1 MSDSMR
7 ILTYNVQMRSALMEM
22 GFPPS
27 IPPVYSAPQRAA
39 LIAHAILTSPEEID
53 VVCLNEVFD
62 EPARDVLSSELSS
75 EFPYQVAKADTFH
88 TRLVRPGFA
97 GDLPEAI
104 WEITMGPLADLA
116 GMAALKFEDSGL
128 FLASRFPFATVPAP
142 PAVGG
147 LLDPVFAGRV
157 PVVRFLMYAAA
168 SDNDKFA
175 AKGVL
180 YARLKPPGTDERHVF
195 ISHTQADT
203 EKVGE
208 NVGDRRKQ
216 MLDVAEFVERCV
228 EESPPFSSEV
238 FFLGDLNVVGHR
250 ALDSTPS
257 PGAPGHE
264 WTTLFGKSG
273 APLHDQLV
281 DRWGRDQCPGGG
293 SGRTDPGFTADV
305 VYEPYRQRLDYL
317 FTSATSR
324 LAVQHL
330 RIDRALA
337 DPHGVLPFLSDHHP
351 LRADLHEDKPFRTP
365 ATALKV
371 PNQVD
376 FTDSSSLTNGEL
388 KWYRVNR
395 AGTYD
400 IDVSW
405 FGGETLYE
413 IYLGDDFST
422 PQPPYRNPSDPELGE
437 RYVLMAPFFIKVF
450 LRDRRSECSFDLRTH
465 RHEGRTWRDAIVL
478 VPEKPR
484 TEWFPEQQFN
494 LDTGDADWD
503 DSESKWFLVETPRI
517 DLPRPVPLSVDVEY
531 AVVDGAYPTDV
542 LLTVG
547 RWDGI
552 DPPAE
557 WLFDAGPDSAP
568 NVGWEADRDEHFF
581 VLVQRTTDP
590 SRKVEFQ
597 IVLHTPINLLLTA
610 PAVETTLTC
619 QQETSG
625 WGADDIALQVRA
637 DGQVIVDIPNS
648 VIGDFEDDA
657 VRTVG
662 DKFPA
667 PITPYLDGVEVSVI
681 EEDDI
686 DDNDVGIGF
695 IPPVADAKT
704 TDRFTVLAEGLDGRI
719 TGVCRIRVDDGW
731 YAFACRIARWHPEA

>member
-27 IPPVYSAPQRAA
+27 IPPVYTAPQRAA
-39 LIAHAILTSPEEID
+39 LIAKAILNSPEEID

-62 EPARDVLSSELSS
+62 EPARDVLSARLRAK
-75 EFPYQVAKADTFH
+75 FPYQVAKADTFH
-88 TRLVRPGFA
+88 TRIVRPGFV
-97 GDLPEAI
+97 GDLQEAV

-116 GMAALKFEDSGL
+116 GLAALKFEDSGL
-128 FLASRFPFATVPAP
+128 FLASRYPFATVPAP
-142 PAVGG
+142 PDAAD
-147 LLDPVFAGRV
+147 LLDPAFAGKV

-180 YARLKPPGTDERHVF
+180 YARLKPPGSDERHVF

-203 EKVGE
+203 DMVGE
-208 NVGDRRKQ
+208 NVGDRLAQ
-216 MLDVAEFVERCV
+216 MQDVAKFVERCV
-228 EESPPFSSEV
+228 EESPPFSKEV
-238 FFLGDLNVVGHR
+238 FFLGDLNVVGY
-250 ALDSTPS
+250 ADLDSAAHP
-257 PGAPGHE
+257 PGPDPE
-264 WTTLFGKSG
+264 WTTLFGKPG
-273 APLHDQLV
+273 APLYEQLV
-281 DRWGRDQCPGGG
+281 DRWGRDQCPGPA
-293 SGRTDPGFTADV
+293 SGRSDPGFTADA
-305 VYEPYRQRLDYL
+305 VYPPYRQRLDYV
-317 FTSATSR
+317 FSSATSR

-330 RIDRALA
+330 RIDRDLA
-337 DPHGVLPFLSDHHP
+337 DPHGLVPYLSDHHP
-351 LRADLHEDKPFRTP
+351 LRADFHEAEPFRTP
-365 ATALKV
+365 ATAVDV
-371 PNQVD
+371 PSQVD
-376 FTDSSSLTNGEL
+376 YSHGSSLTEGVVQ
-388 KWYRVNR
+388 WYRVD
-395 AGTYD
+395 APGTYD
-400 IDVSW
+400 IDLTW
-405 FGGETLYE
+405 TGAETLFE

-437 RYVLMAPFFIKVF
+437 RFVLMAPFFIKVF
-450 LRDRRSECSFDLRTH
+450 LRNRHSECSYVLRMH
-465 RHEGRTWRDAIVL
+465 LHEGRTWRDAIVL
-478 VPEKPR
+478 IPEKAR
-484 TEWFPEQQFN
+484 TEWFPEQPFN
-494 LDTGDADWD
+494 IDTGDADWD

-517 DLPRPVPLSVDVEY
+517 ALPRPAELFVDVEY

-552 DPPAE
+552 NPPAE
-557 WLFDAGPDSAP
+557 WLFDAGPDSQP
-568 NVGWEADRDEHFF
+568 NVAWEAKENEHFF

-590 SRKVEFQ
+590 SRKVEFK
-597 IVLHTPINLLLTA
+597 IVLRTPINLLLTW
-610 PAVETTLTC
+610 PAIEATLTC

-637 DGQVIVDIPNS
+637 DGQMIADITHS

-667 PITPYLDGVEVSVI
+667 PRTVYLDGVEVSVI

-686 DDNDVGIGF
+686 DDNDVGTGF
-695 IPPVADAKT
+695 VPPVADAKST
-704 TDRFTVLAEGLDGRI
+704 PGFTVLDEGLDGRI
-719 TGVCRIRVDDGW
+719 CGVARIRVDDGW

>member
-1 MSDSMR
+1 MSDSIR

-27 IPPVYSAPQRAA
+27 IPPVYTAPQRAA
-39 LIAHAILTSPEEID
+39 LIAKAILNNPEEID

-62 EPARDVLSSELSS
+62 EPARDVLSAKLRAK
-75 EFPYQVAKADTFH
+75 FPYQVAKADTFH
-88 TRLVRPGFA
+88 TRIVRPGFA
-97 GDLPEAI
+97 GDLEEAV

-116 GMAALKFEDSGL
+116 GLAALKFEDSGL
-128 FLASRFPFATVPAP
+128 FLASRYPFATVPAP
-142 PAVGG
+142 PGAAD
-147 LLDPVFAGRV
+147 LLDPAFAGKV

-203 EKVGE
+203 DKIGE
-208 NVGDRRKQ
+208 NTGDRRKQ
-216 MLDVAEFVERCV
+216 MQDVAKFISRCV
-228 EESPPFSSEV
+228 GESPPFSKEV

-250 ALDSTPS
+250 DQDGAPA
-257 PGAPGHE
+257 PGAAGDE
-264 WTTLFGKSG
+264 WRSLFGKPG

-293 SGRTDPGFTADV
+293 SGRTDRGFTADA
-305 VYEPYRQRLDYL
+305 VYPPYRQRLDYV

-324 LAVQHL
+324 LAAQHL
-330 RIDRALA
+330 RIDRELA
-337 DPHGVLPFLSDHHP
+337 DPHGLVPYLSDHHP
-351 LRADLHEDKPFRTP
+351 LRADFHEAKPFRTP
-365 ATALKV
+365 ATAVDV
-371 PNQVD
+371 PSQVD
-376 FTDSSSLTNGEL
+376 YTGSGTLQQGSVQWF
-388 KWYRVNR
+388 RVDVP
-395 AGTYD
+395 GTYD
-400 IDVSW
+400 IRLEVHRTQMG
-405 FGGETLYE
+405 FA

-437 RYVLMAPFFIKVF
+437 RFVLMAPFFIKVF
-450 LRDRRSECSFDLRTH
+450 LRNRRSEGNFTLHMH

-478 VPEKPR
+478 VPEKAR
-484 TEWFPEQQFN
+484 TEWFPEQPFN
-494 LDTGDADWD
+494 INTGDADWD
-503 DSESKWFLVETPRI
+503 VSESKWFLVETPRI
-517 DLPRPVPLSVDVEY
+517 ALPRPVELFVDVEY

-542 LLTVG
+542 VLTVG
-547 RWDGI
+547 RWNGVTPSAKRI
-552 DPPAE
+552 I
-557 WLFDAGPDSAP
+557 DAGPGSQP
-568 NVGWEADRDEHFF
+568 NVGWAAKENEHFF

-590 SRKVEFQ
+590 SRKVEFK
-597 IVLHTPINLLLTA
+597 IVLRTPINLLLTS
-610 PAVETTLTC
+610 PAIETTLTC

-637 DGQVIVDIPNS
+637 DGKMIVDLPNS
-648 VIGDFEDDA
+648 KIGDFEDDA

-686 DDNDVGIGF
+686 DDNDVGTGS
-695 IPPVADAKT
+695 IPPVADAAT
-704 TDRFTVLAEGLDGRI
+704 TPGFTVLDEGLDGRI
-719 TGVCRIRVDDGW
+719 SGVARIRVDDGW
-731 YAFACRIARWHPEA
+731 YAFACRISRWHPEA